1 MNKIIQHE
9 TYLKF
14 PSGVEYWT
22 YLLSRPPLAFKVMV
36 SPRSL
41 KSDSV
46 LDAFCASSWKDI
58 KKYQQKVISVAF
70 CVVSISSE
78 PLLLQVVPNVFTAA
92 RKRLLGI
99 DVIKFEVVPH
109 LGVIVDY
116 FSHLLVPSALRVPLS
131 LSSRRRSLH
140 DVQGT
145 RCLLTF
151 VITRS
156 LAGAPFRNIFT
167 EEGGSLRYL
176 LVYGYGRDQ
185 SVLFSLF
192 TASGKRV
199 SISVAWVHL
208 YVGVASTWG

>member
-1 MNKIIQHE
+1 MI
-9 TYLKF
+9 
-14 PSGVEYWT
+14 SG
-22 YLLSRPPLAFKVMV
+22 F
-36 SPRSL
+36 SPGS
-41 KSDSV
+41 
-46 LDAFCASSWKDI
+46 
-58 KKYQQKVISVAF
+58 
-70 CVVSISSE
+70 
-78 PLLLQVVPNVFTAA
+78 
-92 RKRLLGI
+92 
-99 DVIKFEVVPH
+99 
-109 LGVIVDY
+109 DY
-116 FSHLLVPSALRVPLS
+116 FSLLLVPSALRVPLS

-140 DVQGT
+140 DVQ
-145 RCLLTF
+145 RTF

-208 YVGVASTWG
+208 YVGVAST

>member
-1 MNKIIQHE
+1 MI
-9 TYLKF
+9 
-14 PSGVEYWT
+14 SG
-22 YLLSRPPLAFKVMV
+22 
-36 SPRSL
+36 
-41 KSDSV
+41 
-46 LDAFCASSWKDI
+46 
-58 KKYQQKVISVAF
+58 AF

-78 PLLLQVVPNVFTAA
+78 PVMLQVVPDVFTAA

-99 DVIKFEVVPH
+99 EVIKFEVVSH
-109 LGVIVDY
+109 LGVIADY
-116 FSHLLVPSALRVPLS
+116 FSLLLVPFALRVP

-208 YVGVASTWG
+208 CVGVAST

>member
-1 MNKIIQHE
+1 MGWSRVLN
-9 TYLKF
+9 F
-14 PSGVEYWT
+14 
-22 YLLSRPPLAFKVMV
+22 LLSRPPLAFKVMV
-36 SPRSL
+36 SSRYL

-46 LDAFCASSWKDI
+46 DAFCASSVASIRKS
-58 KKYQQKVISVAF
+58 QQKMISGAF

-78 PLLLQVVPNVFTAA
+78 PLLLQVVPDVFTAA

-99 DVIKFEVVPH
+99 EEIKFEVVSH

-116 FSHLLVPSALRVPLS
+116 FSLLLVPSALWVPLSLS

-208 YVGVASTWG
+208 YVGVAST

>member
-1 MNKIIQHE
+1 MI
-9 TYLKF
+9 
-14 PSGVEYWT
+14 SGT
-22 YLLSRPPLAFKVMV
+22 
-36 SPRSL
+36 
-41 KSDSV
+41 
-46 LDAFCASSWKDI
+46 
-58 KKYQQKVISVAF
+58 F

-78 PLLLQVVPNVFTAA
+78 PLLLWVVPDVFTAA
-92 RKRLLGI
+92 RKRI
-99 DVIKFEVVPH
+99 EEIKFEVVSH

-116 FSHLLVPSALRVPLS
+116 FSLLLVPSPLRVPLS

-145 RCLLTF
+145 GCLLTF